1 MEEHHHLF
9 QPLLSTT
16 TTTSAATTTTN
27 EDEDIKFLSSDK
39 AISFRLLS
47 ITFIGLIS
55 IYANYEQSKGFDII
69 IINDIKDSLA
79 GNRFELFY
87 VSNDKATRI
96 LQNTSSFVENILYP
110 DTITS
115 TNHHKKQVRRV
126 TLRLSSKNN
135 QTRIVPTVDTPKC
148 DEFVI
153 NISPSIIM
161 GQSSNDNHAMVSA
174 IQRGM
179 ARVWLWDGES
189 RAPPWLVDGL
199 VEYMSRLAGFGEVVR
214 GFGDSSSWNDKDPRV
229 VALHLDQ
236 CEENIKGFI
245 RRLNQAMRQR
255 WNDQTV
261 VEARNLCD
269 YYKKLYDSTAL

>member
-16 TTTSAATTTTN
+16 TTTTSAAATTTN

-47 ITFIGLIS
+47 IIFIGLIS

-69 IINDIKDSLA
+69 IINDIKDSPA

-87 VSNDKATRI
+87 LSNDKATRI
-96 LQNTSSFVENILYP
+96 LQNTSSFIENVLYP
-110 DTITS
+110 DTTTS
-115 TNHHKKQVRRV
+115 TNHPKKQVRSV
-126 TLRLSSKNN
+126 TLRLSTKNN
-135 QTRIVPTVDTPKC
+135 LTRIFPTVDAPKS

-161 GQSSNDNHAMVSA
+161 GHSSNDNHAMVSA

-199 VEYMSRLAGFGEVVR
+199 VEYMSGLAGFGEVVR
-214 GFGDSSSWNDKDPRV
+214 GFGGSSSWDNKDPRI
-229 VALHLDQ
+229 VAQYLDQ
-236 CEENIKGFI
+236 CEKNNKGFI

-255 WNDQTV
+255 WDDRTV

-269 YYKKLYDSTAL
+269 SKTL

>member
-1 MEEHHHLF
+1 MEEHHLF

-16 TTTSAATTTTN
+16 TTTSAAATTTN

-47 ITFIGLIS
+47 VVFIGLIS

-96 LQNTSSFVENILYP
+96 LQNTSAFIEN
-110 DTITS
+110 
-115 TNHHKKQVRRV
+115 KQVRRV
-126 TLRLSSKNN
+126 TLRLLSKNN
-135 QTRIVPTVDTPKC
+135 LTRIPTVEAPKS

-161 GQSSNDNHAMVSA
+161 GHSSNDNHAMVSA

-179 ARVWLWDGES
+179 ARVWLWDGDS

-214 GFGDSSSWNDKDPRV
+214 GFGGSSSWDDVKDPRV
-229 VALHLDQ
+229 VAQDLDQ
-236 CEENIKGFI
+236 CEENNKGFV

-255 WNDQTV
+255 WVDRTV

>member
-1 MEEHHHLF
+1 MEEHRHLL

-16 TTTSAATTTTN
+16 TTTSTAATTTN
-27 EDEDIKFLSSDK
+27 EDEDIRFLSSDK

-47 ITFIGLIS
+47 IIFIGLIS

-69 IINDIKDSLA
+69 ITNDIKDSPA

-96 LQNTSSFVENILYP
+96 LQNTSSFVENVLYP
-110 DTITS
+110 DTTTS
-115 TNHHKKQVRRV
+115 TNHPKKQVRRV
-126 TLRLSSKNN
+126 TLLLSTKNN
-135 QTRIVPTVDTPKC
+135 LTRIFPTVDTPKS

-161 GQSSNDNHAMVSA
+161 GHYSNDNHAMVSA

-199 VEYMSRLAGFGEVVR
+199 VEYMSGLAGFG
-214 GFGDSSSWNDKDPRV
+214 GSSSWDDKDPRI
-229 VALHLDQ
+229 VAQHLDQ
-236 CEENIKGFI
+236 CEENNKGFI
-245 RRLNQAMRQR
+245 RRLNQAMRKR
-255 WNDQTV
+255 WDDRTV

-269 YYKKLYDSTAL
+269 YYKKLYNSTAL